1 MEALYDRVLDLLRRL
16 RAAGRAEDADA
27 LLGALTQACN
37 QREVLS
43 ELRYAV
49 GDLTDEGLEPDLLQ
63 AKQELLA
70 ELELRWRELSE
81 PR

>member
-27 LLGALTQACN
+27 LLAALTQACN
-37 QREVLS
+37 QREILS
-43 ELRYAV
+43 ELRYSV
-49 GDLTDEGLEPDLLQ
+49 GDLVDEGLEPDVIQ

-70 ELELRWRELSE
+70 ELELRWQEL
-81 PR
+81 P

>member
-16 RAAGRAEDADA
+16 RAAGRADDADA
-27 LLGALTQACN
+27 LLAALTQACN
-37 QREVLS
+37 QREILS

-49 GDLTDEGLEPDLLQ
+49 GDLADEGLGPDLVQ

-70 ELELRWRELSE
+70 ELELRWRDLS
-81 PR
+81 

>member
-16 RAAGRAEDADA
+16 RAVERAADADA

-37 QREVLS
+37 QREILS

-49 GDLTDEGLEPDLLQ
+49 GDLADEGLEPDLLQ

-81 PR
+81 PQ

>member
-37 QREVLS
+37 QREILS

-49 GDLTDEGLEPDLLQ
+49 GDLRDEGLEPDLLK

-81 PR
+81 PQ